1 MTMSNKFY
9 DRMKWIAQ
17 YLLPAIAT
25 LYAGLAKIWGFP
37 YGTEVVG
44 TISAIDIF
52 LGAVLGISSNN
63 YQGDG
68 TLEIDQTGEDKDTY
82 HLMLNDSVES
92 LTNKTNVM
100 FKVNTISDS
109 HE

>member
-1 MTMSNKFY
+1 MVMSNKFY

-17 YLLPAIAT
+17 YLLPSVAT
-25 LYAGLAKIWGFP
+25 LYAALAKIWGFP

-44 TISAIDIF
+44 TISAVDIF
-52 LGAVLGISSNN
+52 LGAVLGISSSN

-68 TLEIDQTGEDKDTY
+68 TLEIDQTGDDKDTY
-82 HLMLNDSVES
+82 RLMLNNSVEN

-100 FKVNTISDS
+100 FKVNTITDS

>member
-17 YLLPAIAT
+17 YLLPAVAT
-25 LYAGLAKIWGFP
+25 LYAALAKIWGFP
-37 YGTEVVG
+37 Y
-44 TISAIDIF
+44 
-52 LGAVLGISSNN
+52 
-63 YQGDG
+63 G

-100 FKVNTISDS
+100 FKVNTITDS

>member
-1 MTMSNKFY
+1 MKISNKVY
-9 DRMKWIAQ
+9 DILKWIAQ
-17 YLLPAIAT
+17 YLLPAFGA
-25 LYAGLAKIWGFP
+25 LYFALSTIWGFP

-52 LGAVLGISSNN
+52 LGAVLGISSRN

-68 TLEIDQTGEDKDTY
+68 TLEIDQTGDDKDTY
-82 HLMLNDSVES
+82 RLMLNNSVEN

-100 FKVNTISDS
+100 FKVNTITDS

>member
-1 MTMSNKFY
+1 MIMSNKFY

-17 YLLPAIAT
+17 YLLPAVAT
-25 LYAGLAKIWGFP
+25 FYAALAKIWGFP

-100 FKVNTISDS
+100 FKVNTITDS